1 MDEDYKKALEDKIK
15 ALWHQVEESKEQ
27 RKDHEKRI
35 VSLEVAKS
43 EDRKDLD
50 RIFDSIEEIKNN
62 LNKIATAIENYQQ
75 QGSRTFS
82 NLKYEIIKYIIIAAL
97 AATVAKIF

>member
-35 VSLEVAKS
+35 VALEVAKS

-82 NLKYEIIKYIIIAAL
+82 NLKYEIIKYIVIAAL
-97 AATVAKIF
+97 AAAVAKIF